1 MFCLLDHLLSL
12 ALHDRAFEVNSLT
25 SNIANIFQCEIPSH
39 KTSVAL
45 RWRKE
50 VMDTPIFREPI
61 RSAGL
66 RGTSDLQPLKSSTWL
81 RYLKRLGLSAGLEHS
96 FTQYSIRRGL
106 LNAVNGQC
114 A

>member
-12 ALHDRAFEVNSLT
+12 AVHDQAFEVNGIT
-25 SNIANIFQCEIPSH
+25 TDIANIFRCEIPSH

-45 RWRKE
+45 KWKNE
-50 VMDTPIFREPI
+50 VMDKPIFREPI
-61 RSAGL
+61 RSVGL
-66 RGTSDLQPLKSSTWL
+66 HGTSDWQPLKSSTWL

-106 LNAVNGQC
+106 LNAVNGKY